1 MADSTSK
8 EEVKEDNHVSNIKK
22 AAKRDTKK
30 AGNRKQSSN
39 ETSKKES
46 KTKED
51 SKRIQ
56 QKDEQIELLMTSSK
70 KKSLEEKNNSV
81 DISSFVSNVEGNV
94 YAITGLPEEFIA
106 TLFAWVSRSD
116 KSFKDHLKQAL
127 KDQKI
132 ETYLDSFKELDERA
146 KKFHEKWTVGY
157 GHSSVAEHA
166 TAHIGIE
173 KVSRLASAD
182 LALSNSFLSITEYS
196 QRYQKPKRHEWHNP
210 IKSNS
215 KIQKNVEY
223 FYNESFDAFEN
234 LIDGVYTHL
243 KKQFVD
249 SAEYEDIKDDQ
260 KAVDKKL
267 DALMKLAFE
276 DARYVLPLAMHTQ
289 LGMTANGR
297 AWRDSLAAFSNA
309 DHEES
314 QQIAESLRTEISK
327 VLPVLLKYST
337 PSQYQRNSQKRMKNF
352 FMYPPH
358 NKENSSK
365 NSDVQLLDVQ
375 SETKAI
381 DTIIACLQQHYANVD
396 FRSAIFLLEKYT
408 DIDMKEQIITELLL
422 EIQSHDMAPEIFKHI
437 RYNAFFNVS
446 EANWHQLL
454 RHNRMTDFT
463 ASIPSPF
470 NGVTIPPRI
479 VSAGLQDI
487 VKCIARKSEELYT
500 KLLEEGLDKEAEYV
514 VLNAH
519 KRQIYASFSLWEAYH
534 LINLRTSEE
543 AQWDIRQTCEKLYE
557 QLKSVHPLLISKAK
571 RRSY

>member
-8 EEVKEDNHVSNIKK
+8 EEVKEDKHVSNIKK
-22 AAKRDTKK
+22 AAKRDTNKTV
-30 AGNRKQSSN
+30 NRKQSNN

-56 QKDEQIELLMTSSK
+56 QEDEQIELLVTSSK

-81 DISSFVSNVEGNV
+81 DISSFVSNVEGDV

-106 TLFAWVSRSD
+106 TLFAWVSRSN
-116 KSFKDHLKQAL
+116 KSFKDHLRRAL
-127 KDQKI
+127 KDQKV
-132 ETYLDSFKELDERA
+132 EVYLDSFKELDERA

-166 TAHIGIE
+166 TAHVGIE
-173 KVSRLASAD
+173 KVSRLASAE

-196 QRYQKPKRHEWHNP
+196 QRYQKPKRNEWHNP

-215 KIQKNVEY
+215 KIHKEVEA
-223 FYNESFDAFEN
+223 FYNAAFDAFEN
-234 LIDGVYTHL
+234 LVDGVYTHL
-243 KKQFVD
+243 KKKFVD
-249 SAEYEDIKDDQ
+249 SAEYQDIKDDQ

-297 AWRDSLAAFSNA
+297 AWRDSLASFNNSR
-309 DHEES
+309 HEES
-314 QQIAESLRTEISK
+314 QQIADSIRTEISK

-337 PSQYQRNSQKRMKNF
+337 PSQFQRNSQKRMETF
-352 FMYPPH
+352 FLCPH
-358 NKENSSK
+358 EKK
-365 NSDVQLLDVQ
+365 YQLKHPDVQLLDVQ
-375 SETKAI
+375 SEEKAI
-381 DTIIACLQQHYANVD
+381 NTIIACLKQHYSNLD
-396 FRSAIFLLEKYT
+396 FRSALYLLENYT
-408 DIDMKEQIITELLL
+408 DTKMKEEVINELLL
-422 EIQSHDMAPEIFKHI
+422 EIESHDMAPDVFKHI
-437 RYNAFFNVS
+437 RYNAYFNVS

-463 ASIPSPF
+463 ASRPSPF
-470 NGVTIPPRI
+470 NGFIIPPRI
-479 VSAGLQDI
+479 VNAGLRDI

-500 KLLEEGLDKEAEYV
+500 KLLEEGFEKEAEYV

-519 KRQIYASFSLWEAYH
+519 KRQIYANFSLWEAYH

-543 AQWDIRQTCEKLYE
+543 AQWDIRQTFEKLYE
-557 QLKSVHPLLISKAK
+557 QLKTVHPLLISKAK
-571 RRSY
+571 RRS

>member
-1 MADSTSK
+1 MPDNTSK
-8 EEVKEDNHVSNIKK
+8 EEVKEDDHASKIKK

-30 AGNRKQSSN
+30 SGNRQQISN

-46 KTKED
+46 KTKEE

-56 QKDEQIELLMTSSK
+56 QEDEQIELLVTKSK
-70 KKSLEEKNNSV
+70 KKSLEDKNNSV

-116 KSFKDHLKQAL
+116 KSFKDHLRQAL
-127 KDQKI
+127 KDQKV
-132 ETYLDSFKELDERA
+132 ETYLDSFKKLDERA

-166 TAHIGIE
+166 TAHVGIE
-173 KVSRLASAD
+173 KVSRLASAE

-196 QRYQKPKRHEWHNP
+196 QRYQKPKRNEWHNP

-215 KIQKNVEY
+215 KIHREVEG
-223 FYNESFDAFEN
+223 FYNEAFDAFEN

-267 DALMKLAFE
+267 DDLLKLAFE

-297 AWRDSLAAFSNA
+297 AFRDSLAAFGNSE
-309 DHEES
+309 HKES
-314 QQIAESLRTEISK
+314 QQVANSIRTEITK

-337 PSQYQRNSQKRMKNF
+337 PSQYQRNSKKRMEKYF
-352 FMYPPH
+352 LSTC
-358 NKENSSK
+358 NKDQKHKSP
-365 NSDVQLLDVQ
+365 DVQLVDVQ

-381 DTIIACLQQHYANVD
+381 NTIIACLQQQYSNLD
-396 FRSAIFLLEKYT
+396 FRSATFLLENYT
-408 DIDMKEQIITELLL
+408 DSDIKEQLINELLL
-422 EIQSHDMAPEIFKHI
+422 EIESHDMAPDVFKHVY
-437 RYNAFFNVS
+437 YNAFFNVS

-463 ASIPSPF
+463 ASIPSPY

-479 VSAGLQDI
+479 INAGLQDI
-487 VKCIARKSEELYT
+487 VKCIASKSEELYT
-500 KLLEEGLDKEAEYV
+500 KLLEEGLQKEAEYL

-543 AQWDIRQTCEKLYE
+543 AQWDIRQTFEQLYS

-571 RRSY
+571 RRVN